1 MNVDTWL
8 WPSLLSPSVDFTQ
21 HFWFNGAGNAYTSL
35 QQDLDGMRQ
44 ASFSI
49 WDATGAERSVIPGA
63 DCYAFDGGRT
73 CTIPY
78 DFSTDRWYRLR
89 IWRLNITSYG
99 TWWWGSVI
107 DDAGNESHIGSIL
120 APLGDDL
127 ITGTL
132 SFSKYFG
139 TSVGYPC
146 GLLPPS
152 TVYFYQP
159 ILNNGG
165 SQATISSSDT
175 QQCSAGRVTPLP
187 LWNNTLSQ
195 LELGVTLVVV
205 TGDEV
210 PGFTLS
216 GTVSDS
222 RRNGPLIAG
231 AVVELDNG
239 KQESMTTGPDGRYR
253 FLNVSGTVTVTATAE
268 PSYLTD
274 TVQIAMNADR
284 TVDFALEHTGTPPF
298 EGTVFITP
306 SLVDSSDPTSLRSV
320 TFAGRGTR
328 EFWDRPAERWI
339 TVNAY
344 LFDVQFTGRELELGA
359 ALLRWRPNQS
369 LRRRRGRRQL
379 DPSRRGEE
387 RRRGRWP
394 TVLLSSATDGG
405 LPLVLARFVRGLSTH
420 QGSGCLRRLRTAAT
434 AAKCHRA
441 PVDSHRVADQMP
453 TGPSTSRRR
462 APHAA
467 SPLPRG

>member
-1 MNVDTWL
+1 MERNRSPVFLSCPARVVAVLVAVAVWILPVALAGAQQQYQEGSVSQSWTLPEEAWNVDTWL

-21 HFWFNGAGNAYTSL
+21 HVVFNGAGIASTSL

-78 DFSTDRWYRLR
+78 DFSTGRWYRLR

-132 SFSKYFG
+132 SFSNYFG

-175 QQCSAGRVTPLP
+175 QQCSAGRVTPL
-187 LWNNTLSQ
+187 WNGTLSQ
-195 LELGVTLVVV
+195 LELGVTLAAHEITLENVRLNYVEDSGDGVRVWVWV
-205 TGDEV
+205 TARNTGTRAFDPDGVRPVLFPKFYAHDGESIGSVSQGVGFDEDAWP
-210 PGFTLS
+210 PGEVRT
-216 GTVSDS
+216 GTGFQYVRDVERVSYY
-222 RRNGPLIAG
+222 LI
-231 AVVELDNG
+231 
-239 KQESMTTGPDGRYR
+239 QESSGFYGEFACVGCDRR
-253 FLNVSGTVTVTATAE
+253 F
-268 PSYLTD
+268 TD
-274 TVQIAMNADR
+274 V
-284 TVDFALEHTGTPPF
+284 P
-298 EGTVFITP
+298 
-306 SLVDSSDPTSLRSV
+306 
-320 TFAGRGTR
+320 
-328 EFWDRPAERWI
+328 
-339 TVNAY
+339 
-344 LFDVQFTGRELELGA
+344 
-359 ALLRWRPNQS
+359 
-369 LRRRRGRRQL
+369 
-379 DPSRRGEE
+379 
-387 RRRGRWP
+387 
-394 TVLLSSATDGG
+394 
-405 LPLVLARFVRGLSTH
+405 
-420 QGSGCLRRLRTAAT
+420 
-434 AAKCHRA
+434 
-441 PVDSHRVADQMP
+441 
-453 TGPSTSRRR
+453 
-462 APHAA
+462 
-467 SPLPRG
+467 

>member
-1 MNVDTWL
+1 MERNRSPVFLSCPARVVAVLVAVAVWILPALAGAQQQYQEGSVSQSWTLPEEAWNVDTWL

-35 QQDLDGMRQ
+35 QQDPDGMRQ

-78 DFSTDRWYRLR
+78 DFSTGRWYRLR

-175 QQCSAGRVTPLP
+175 QQCSAGRVTPL
-187 LWNNTLSQ
+187 WNNTLSQ
-195 LELGVTLVVV
+195 LELGVTLAAH
-205 TGDEV
+205 EI
-210 PGFTLS
+210 TLEN
-216 GTVSDS
+216 VRFNYVEDS
-222 RRNGPLIAG
+222 VYGVR
-231 AVVELDNG
+231 VWVW
-239 KQESMTTGPDGRYR
+239 
-253 FLNVSGTVTVTATAE
+253 VTAR
-268 PSYLTD
+268 
-274 TVQIAMNADR
+274 N
-284 TVDFALEHTGTPPF
+284 TGTR
-298 EGTVFITP
+298 VF
-306 SLVDSSDPTSLRSV
+306 D
-320 TFAGRGTR
+320 R
-328 EFWDRPAERWI
+328 EDGVWAD
-339 TVNAY
+339 
-344 LFDVQFTGRELELGA
+344 LFPRFYAHD
-359 ALLRWRPNQS
+359 
-369 LRRRRGRRQL
+369 
-379 DPSRRGEE
+379 GESI
-387 RRRGRWP
+387 G
-394 TVLLSSATDGG
+394 
-405 LPLVLARFVRGLSTH
+405 
-420 QGSGCLRRLRTAAT
+420 
-434 AAKCHRA
+434 
-441 PVDSHRVADQMP
+441 
-453 TGPSTSRRR
+453 STSQAVGFVGRDAWPPGEVRTGTGFQYVRDVERVSYYLIQNFGDKFACVGCDRRFTDV
-462 APHAA
+462 
-467 SPLPRG
+467 LPVYN

>member
-1 MNVDTWL
+1 MERNRSPVFLSCPARVVAVLVAVAVWILPALAGAQQQYQDGSVSQSWTLPEEAWNVDTWL

-35 QQDLDGMRQ
+35 QQDPDGMRQ

-89 IWRLNITSYG
+89 IWRLSITSYG
-99 TWWWGSVI
+99 TWWGGWVI

-146 GLLPPS
+146 GRLPPS

-195 LELGVTLVVV
+195 LELGVTPATHEITLEDARFNYMEDAGDGVRIWVWATARN
-205 TGDEV
+205 TGTRAFD
-210 PGFTLS
+210 
-216 GTVSDS
+216 
-222 RRNGPLIAG
+222 
-231 AVVELDNG
+231 
-239 KQESMTTGPDGRYR
+239 PDGVWPDLFPR
-253 FLNVSGTVTVTATAE
+253 FYAHDGESIGSTSQGVGFGRDAWPPGEVRTGTGFQ
-268 PSYLTD
+268 Y
-274 TVQIAMNADR
+274 
-284 TVDFALEHTGTPPF
+284 VDF
-298 EGTVFITP
+298 
-306 SLVDSSDPTSLRSV
+306 
-320 TFAGRGTR
+320 
-328 EFWDRPAERWI
+328 ER
-339 TVNAY
+339 
-344 LFDVQFTGRELELGA
+344 
-359 ALLRWRPNQS
+359 
-369 LRRRRGRRQL
+369 
-379 DPSRRGEE
+379 
-387 RRRGRWP
+387 
-394 TVLLSSATDGG
+394 LSSEQFSYYLIQNFGDKFACVGCDRRFPDV
-405 LPLVLARFVRGLSTH
+405 LP
-420 QGSGCLRRLRTAAT
+420 
-434 AAKCHRA
+434 
-441 PVDSHRVADQMP
+441 PVY
-453 TGPSTSRRR
+453 
-462 APHAA
+462 
-467 SPLPRG
+467 